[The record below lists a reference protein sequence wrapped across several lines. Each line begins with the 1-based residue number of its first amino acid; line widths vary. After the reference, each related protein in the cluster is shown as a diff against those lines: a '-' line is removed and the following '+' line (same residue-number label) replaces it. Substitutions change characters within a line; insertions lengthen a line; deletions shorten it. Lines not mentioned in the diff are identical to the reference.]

1 MGTLSAVLFGAT
13 RQSVLRLLLTHS
25 DQRFYLRQV
34 IRMVEHGS
42 GLVQREIEDLTGVGV
57 LLRTVEGR
65 QAYYQANSACPIL
78 DELRGL
84 IRKTF
89 GVADVVRTALRL
101 AAERITL
108 AFVFGSM
115 AAGQERQA
123 SDIDL
128 FLVGDRLST
137 AEVARLLREA

>member
-65 QAYYQANSACPIL
+65 QAYYQANSACPIF